1 MTNKILVVAPHAD
14 DETLG
19 CGGSLLKHKK
29 NGDKIYWLLVTKLK
43 KNHKKY
49 NIKQKE
55 IKKVADMY
63 NFDEVINLNLE
74 PAKIHNIDFQNL
86 IKLIEKPLKLIKP
99 DTIYVPYLND
109 IHSDHQIIAR
119 AMNTFSKWFRY
130 PYIKRFL
137 VYETLSETNF
147 NFVNT
152 NFEPNLFVD
161 ISNEM
166 KKKLNI
172 LKIYRSEISTHPF
185 PRSQKSVE
193 SLAIIRGSSSGYNY
207 AEAFKIIIER
217 K

>member
-1 MTNKILVVAPHAD
+1 MANKILVVAPHAD

-43 KNHKKY
+43 KDHKDY

-74 PAKIHNIDFQNL
+74 PAKIHKIDFQTL
-86 IKLIEKPLKLIKP
+86 IKLIEKQLKLIKP

-147 NFVNT
+147 NFINT

-161 ISNEM
+161 ISDQM

-193 SLAIIRGSSSGYNY
+193 SLAIIRGSSSGYKY

>member
-1 MTNKILVVAPHAD
+1 M
-14 DETLG
+14 
-19 CGGSLLKHKK
+19 
-29 NGDKIYWLLVTKLK
+29 
-43 KNHKKY
+43 
-49 NIKQKE
+49 
-55 IKKVADMY
+55 
-63 NFDEVINLNLE
+63 
-74 PAKIHNIDFQNL
+74 
-86 IKLIEKPLKLIKP
+86 
-99 DTIYVPYLND
+99 PYLND

>member
-43 KNHKKY
+43 KNHKDY

-74 PAKIHNIDFQNL
+74 PAKIHKIDFQTL
-86 IKLIEKPLKLIKP
+86 IKFIEKQLKLIKP

-147 NFVNT
+147 NFINT

-161 ISNEM
+161 ISDEM

>member
-74 PAKIHNIDFQNL
+74 PAKIHKIDFQNL